1 MREMVLAALA
11 MAVISVGAFYGL
23 HEAGF
28 SAADRT
34 AGQAVRLS
42 D

>member
-1 MREMVLAALA
+1 MREILLAFFA
-11 MAVISVGAFYGL
+11 MAVISVGASYGL

-28 SAADRT
+28 SSQDR
-34 AGQAVRLS
+34 GVGNSVRL